1 MGASSRMSTEGTSRM
16 TQNTSVPR
24 QTSAVQKLFACLDY
38 LLGVD
43 RLLILLASL
52 SSRIDL

>member
-1 MGASSRMSTEGTSRM
+1 MSTEGTSLM